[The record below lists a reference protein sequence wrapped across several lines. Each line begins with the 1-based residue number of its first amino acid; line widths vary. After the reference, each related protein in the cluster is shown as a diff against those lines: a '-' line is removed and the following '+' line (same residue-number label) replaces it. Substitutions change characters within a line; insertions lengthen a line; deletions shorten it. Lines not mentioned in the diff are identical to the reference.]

1 MYTGQCKC
9 FNGAC
14 QSHYL
19 LHRHRYTILCLKG
32 SRTGKTRALH
42 YLLQLRVLLYYS
54 RDANANTVFFQ
65 LPLYRFP
72 PEHSTANTR
81 TLSCTLPWIPSTAGT
96 ITTGDWGQA
105 VFSTPQIPDR
115 VSCSTNTTS
124 PLFLCL
130 LIPPRIRRHSWVM
143 TEMISPTPPHHPPPN
158 TSYITSYRSILVW
171 TRPFDGLPPLLLL
184 RPHLYLYQILFFFF
198 FFFTPFVAFHT
209 TGAL

>member
-19 LHRHRYTILCLKG
+19 LHWRCYTILCLKARG
-32 SRTGKTRALH
+32 PENTCTWLFITIVRALY
-42 YLLQLRVLLYYS
+42 YL
-54 RDANANTVFFQ
+54 RDAKANTVFFQ

-72 PEHSTANTR
+72 PKHSTANTC
-81 TLSCTLPWIPSTAGT
+81 TVSCTLPWIPSTAGT

-105 VFSTPQIPDR
+105 VFSTPQIPDW

-130 LIPPRIRRHSWVM
+130 LIPPNQE
-143 TEMISPTPPHHPPPN
+143 T
-158 TSYITSYRSILVW
+158 
-171 TRPFDGLPPLLLL
+171 L
-184 RPHLYLYQILFFFF
+184 R
-198 FFFTPFVAFHT
+198 
-209 TGAL
+209 GNDWND